1 VERSADVIGAALEK
15 AGPDAREIGPLLE
28 RTHRL
33 YGAVEAVPSPAPGK
47 AAASSP
53 ARVSAVALGSY
64 PAVLMRSRLCGS
76 RSWDTVT
83 SPAGRYYV
91 SAKAGVQVGVPNG
104 YAVLVST
111 GAIETMLARFGA
123 PVAPPLP
130 AEVAEDMERADL
142 VLYLPE
148 LPGGLP
154 GAAGGAALPIREVW
168 LDARRTAD
176 RYDVAGTCN
185 TATERD
191 ARSLVLLLRLALVAW
206 LRTQNLTDAA
216 ERLKAVTVAA
226 EGAQVK
232 LAGLS
237 FTKDELVPLLLSVV
251 GSKAPAGGETAPG
264 AGGAGT

>member
-1 VERSADVIGAALEK
+1 M
-15 AGPDAREIGPLLE
+15 P
-28 RTHRL
+28 
-33 YGAVEAVPSPAPGK
+33 
-47 AAASSP
+47 
-53 ARVSAVALGSY
+53 
-64 PAVLMRSRLCGS
+64 
-76 RSWDTVT
+76 
-83 SPAGRYYV
+83 
-91 SAKAGVQVGVPNG
+91 
-104 YAVLVST
+104 
-111 GAIETMLARFGA
+111 LARFGA